1 MLVFYK
7 PVDKENI
14 MDNKVTVRPRLL
26 WPTGCGNQIHD
37 FDIRYSK
44 CKTG

>member
-14 MDNKVTVRPRLL
+14 MDNKVTVRPHLL
-26 WPTGCGNQIHD
+26 WPTGCGKMKQKRLLKD
-37 FDIRYSK
+37 
-44 CKTG
+44 